1 MTKIVTISDDLAAR
15 LEERR
20 RETGQ
25 ASLDDVAESLME
37 EALEFDDELDPNCGY
52 TVEELRALIAE
63 ADASGPSAPWDAAEV
78 AAEVRR
84 RFAAK
89 SGGRG

>member
-1 MTKIVTISDDLAAR
+1 MAKTVNISDDLAER

-25 ASLDDVAESLME
+25 GSLDEVAASLME

-63 ADASGPSAPWDAAEV
+63 GEASGPAAVWAPGELTAEV
-78 AAEVRR
+78 KRRAALRQR
-84 RFAAK
+84 
-89 SGGRG
+89 GR

>member
-1 MTKIVTISDDLAAR
+1 MAKTVTISDDLAER

-25 ASLDDVAESLME
+25 VSLDEVAQSLME

-63 ADASGPSAPWDAAEV
+63 GEASEMTEFRSAAEV
-78 AAEVRR
+78 TAEVKRR
-84 RFAAK
+84 YAARR
-89 SGGRG
+89 SE